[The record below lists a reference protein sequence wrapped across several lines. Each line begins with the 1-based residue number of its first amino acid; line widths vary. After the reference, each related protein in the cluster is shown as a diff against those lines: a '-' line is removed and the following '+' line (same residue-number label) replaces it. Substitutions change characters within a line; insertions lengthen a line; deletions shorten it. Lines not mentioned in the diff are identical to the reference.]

1 MHPAHII
8 WAVQTAVCDCA
19 HPVFRGVP
27 INQAASYDSARHAP
41 ALRCHAYRCP
51 QQHCMLHNA
60 LCLAAAEFQQA
71 VKYQP
76 AVQGHITHCF
86 PSDKAALSVIIPS
99 SIASL
104 CPLPGSGTAL
114 AGTVTP
120 ACTRK
125 VAFHVVCTH
134 DRFHPATTWLTKIL
148 RAMRRR

>member
-76 AVQGHITHCF
+76 AAKEHIINCQQCF
-86 PSDKAALSVIIPS
+86 PSDKAAISVIISS
-99 SIASL
+99 SIALL
-104 CPLPGSGTAL
+104 CPLPGSSTAP
-114 AGTVTP
+114 AGSRTP
-120 ACTRK
+120 ACTRRG
-125 VAFHVVCTH
+125 AFHVVSTH
-134 DRFHPATTWLTKIL
+134 DRFRPATIC
-148 RAMRRR
+148 